1 MATMKAGR
9 RALLALALA
18 VAAGCWAPPPPPVG
32 PVRFYAAPG
41 LPGALVAE
49 LARGFGI
56 AEPKLVERVEE
67 AEVAWLRDP
76 TEALALGGLAPP
88 RSAPEQPGLPDA
100 FADPQRRFAPVG
112 AVARV
117 VVAQAGRAVAPS
129 STRDLTD
136 PRYRG
141 RLALAR
147 FDRGEGPLLV
157 AALELAHGERG
168 VRGWLDRLAANRP
181 VWVDREEEVVARVA
195 SGEVPFGLTDTLTAG
210 SVGAGKGLRVVFPDQ
225 KGKGCVAVPTALVV
239 LPGAGA
245 GARRFSAWL
254 AGPVA
259 EKILAERV
267 VGLLPL
273 RDRASA
279 PDGMAPIW
287 QLTVLALDWNALA
300 RGEAAWRERL
310 IGWPQGSGGTR

>member
-1 MATMKAGR
+1 MATSKAGR
-9 RALLALALA
+9 WALLALALA
-18 VAAGCWAPPPPPVG
+18 VASACRAPPPPPVG
-32 PVRFYAAPG
+32 PVRLYAAPG
-41 LPGALVAE
+41 LPGALVAD

-76 TEALALGGLAPP
+76 TEALALGALAPP

-117 VVAQAGRAVAPS
+117 VVARASSADAPS

-141 RLALAR
+141 RLALSR
-147 FDRGEGPLLV
+147 LDRGDGPLLV

-181 VWVDREEEVVARVA
+181 LWVDREEEVVARVV

-210 SVGAGKGLRVVFPDQ
+210 SAAGKGLRFVFPDQ
-225 KGKGCVAVPTALVV
+225 KGKGCVAIPTALVV

-273 RDRASA
+273 RDGATA
-279 PDGMAPIW
+279 PAGMEPIW
-287 QLTVLALDWNALA
+287 RLTVLGLEWNALA
-300 RGEAAWRERL
+300 RGEAAWREWL
-310 IGWPQGSGGTR
+310 VGWPRGAAGAR